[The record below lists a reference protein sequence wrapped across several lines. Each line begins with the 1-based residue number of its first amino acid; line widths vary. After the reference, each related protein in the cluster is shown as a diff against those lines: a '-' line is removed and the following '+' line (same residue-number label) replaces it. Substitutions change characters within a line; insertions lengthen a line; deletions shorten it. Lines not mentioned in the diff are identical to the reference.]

1 MKKLF
6 LAFMLSL
13 TLGVTQMSFAASAP
27 KHRYTPKTQVDN
39 KQAVSATEQQTTSA
53 SQDAVEAYS
62 DTTSVDTTSS
72 QVGEDDDDNQSR
84 SHSIYSL
91 ENYDD
96 PFDFL
101 GSIFG
106 KGTLFFV
113 MFILLIVGLLIVF
126 APLIVIFIIVRYLYR
141 RHNDRVKLM
150 EMAMEKGINVP
161 ESERPI
167 DKQSNEYLVKRGV
180 KNAFLGAGLVAM
192 FSFWHWEFM
201 VGIGALVF
209 MYGLGQVVIGYLPIL
224 KNKNPNVT
232 EDDSKN
238 SSSLGDFVKNDI

>member
-13 TLGVTQMSFAASAP
+13 TLGVTQMSFAVSAP

-39 KQAVSATEQQTTSA
+39 KQAVSATDQQTTSA

-238 SSSLGDFVKNDI
+238 SSSQIGRAHV